1 MKKIK
6 LYEEFI
12 VEASKD
18 RMIKQIERALKD
30 GTSIFKLPM
39 DTQTYYNKNK
49 SDFENVDEE
58 TACWDTHK
66 IGSPKTKISSRTGK
80 RVNNCVPKNEAT
92 ITEGKMPTKYIG
104 NDEIVFLK
112 TKETSAGAHYNLY
125 YKGHDIDPGGQS
137 FKSEKDLKKFADD
150 YILSNQW
157 YNKLKHEDSKPL
169 PEFNRPDQKIGN
181 YNTSLDGNAASQ

>member
-12 VEASKD
+12 TEAKAYKLKASESVINEASKD
-18 RMIKQIERALKD
+18 RMVKQIERALKD
-30 GTSIFKLPM
+30 GDSIFKLPM
-39 DTQTYYNKNK
+39 ATQKYYYKNK
-49 SDFENVDEE
+49 SDFDNVD
-58 TACWDTHK
+58 K
-66 IGSPKTKISSRTGK
+66 
-80 RVNNCVPKNEAT
+80 AT

-112 TKETSAGAHYNLY
+112 TKETSAGSHYNLY
-125 YKGHDIDPGGQS
+125 YKGHDIDLGGQS

-157 YNKLKHEDSKPL
+157 YKKLRYEDSKPL
-169 PEFNRPDQKIGN
+169 PEFNRPNNTIGN
-181 YNTSLDGNAASQ
+181 YNTALDGNAASN